1 MRLWS
6 IHPKYLDTKGLTAC
20 WREGLL
26 ARKVLLGQ
34 TKGYRNHPQ
43 LIRFRATQNP
53 VAAIDVFLSA
63 VHAEAQSRGYNFDAT
78 KIDLH
83 AQSKKVEV
91 TRGQL
96 YYEFEHLKMKLL
108 TRDTRAFERLVLVTE
123 IAVNDLFTV
132 VDGEVESWEVLST
145 KDLGRLD

>member
-43 LIRFRATQNP
+43 LIRFRA
-53 VAAIDVFLSA
+53 AADPIAAVDVFLSA
-63 VHAEAQSRGYNFDAT
+63 ILAEAQSRGYNFD
-78 KIDLH
+78 KIKINLR
-83 AQSKKVEV
+83 AQSEKIEV
-91 TRGQL
+91 VQG
-96 YYEFEHLKMKLL
+96 
-108 TRDTRAFERLVLVTE
+108 
-123 IAVNDLFTV
+123 
-132 VDGEVESWEVLST
+132 
-145 KDLGRLD
+145 